1 MKNKNIARL
10 VGSSAH
16 ALTSRQPNDY
26 YATDPSALQGLRTAM
41 ARDGL
46 ALCKNV
52 WEPACGEGNLSIFLI
67 SQGYEV
73 FATDLIDYN
82 GNHTFDFL
90 SEGDNIKW
98 CGDILTNPPY
108 KLAQKFVEQS
118 LNRTY
123 IGKQV
128 FMLLRIQFLEGQARN
143 RFFQENPPKY
153 VYVHSSRI
161 MIRKN
166 NDQSIKGNSL
176 CFAWF
181 IWENGYKGET
191 IVRWIS

>member
-1 MKNKNIARL
+1 MVLIAIKLIATTMPNSGEKEMKNKNIARL
-10 VGSSAH
+10 VGASAH

-108 KLAQKFVEQS
+108 KIGSKVCRTKFESYLHRKASNHALAYTILGGSSTESIFPRKPTKICLCTFFSYNDTQEQ
-118 LNRTY
+118 
-123 IGKQV
+123 
-128 FMLLRIQFLEGQARN
+128 
-143 RFFQENPPKY
+143 
-153 VYVHSSRI
+153 
-161 MIRKN
+161 
-166 NDQSIKGNSL
+166 
-176 CFAWF
+176 
-181 IWENGYKGET
+181 
-191 IVRWIS
+191 